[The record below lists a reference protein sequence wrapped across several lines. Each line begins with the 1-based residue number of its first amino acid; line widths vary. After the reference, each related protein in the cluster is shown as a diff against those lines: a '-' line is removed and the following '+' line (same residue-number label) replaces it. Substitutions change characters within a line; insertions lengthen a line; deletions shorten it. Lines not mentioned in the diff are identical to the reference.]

1 MAAGIPL
8 PASRAS
14 RVCRVYLLAAVVS
27 SLFVISLFFGPTT
40 RDYAFITDVSS
51 RTKSKSIEDRVKHI
65 LKHTPLI
72 GIFTY
77 HFSLCLFIT
86 FLFYNTKYPSKPTYL
101 IHLITKYE
109 DKLQD
114 NDNYNNTITR
124 RPQ

>member
-27 SLFVISLFFGPTT
+27 SLFVISLFFGPT

-51 RTKSKSIEDRVKHI
+51 RTKSIEDRVKHI

-72 GIFTY
+72 GIY
-77 HFSLCLFIT
+77 IPFSLYLSLF
-86 FLFYNTKYPSKPTYL
+86 FPTK
-101 IHLITKYE
+101 
-109 DKLQD
+109 
-114 NDNYNNTITR
+114 
-124 RPQ
+124 